1 MPAARACE
9 SVQADAPCI
18 FVQLGTV
25 CTYVP
30 PAVQYKAPSSTAGT
44 TWRRLDDATQAGVVD
59 DASATALMLAEPSV
73 IKRPVVRWPD
83 GRLTLGFSAE
93 AFEKSA
99 LSAPNKG

>member
-1 MPAARACE
+1 MR
-9 SVQADAPCI
+9 
-18 FVQLGTV
+18 
-25 CTYVP
+25 
-30 PAVQYKAPSSTAGT
+30 
-44 TWRRLDDATQAGVVD
+44 
-59 DASATALMLAEPSV
+59 AEPSV